1 MTTFLNEQSCQLAEY
16 DDLLVRRL
24 IEKLTVLDDKLTIE
38 FRLSA
43 EIDVEI

>member
-1 MTTFLNEQSCQLAEY
+1 MHWLKTQSCQLAEY

-24 IEKLTVLDDKLTIE
+24 IEKVTVFDDKLTVE
-38 FRLSA
+38 FRSSV